1 MERRLTWLAIG
12 RNNRMLWEILAAK
25 PGIHSLSRVALS
37 SSYWALE
44 MVTDPTPLAQSDGS
58 IVFAARE
65 VAHGKGIYHL
75 KNGRPSC
82 LIRVGADLEGNNV
95 LRNIAFGAFS
105 AAPGCGRIDR
115 IFYTRGK
122 VKVILSDGKVN
133 VLVAVGGKAPDGSR
147 YRDLEPPAVRGD
159 DNVAFRLSPTE
170 AAQCMRTGEG
180 T

>member
-12 RNNRMLWEILAAK
+12 RNKRMLWEILAAK

-75 KNGRPSC
+75 KNGR
-82 LIRVGADLEGNNV
+82 RVV
-95 LRNIAFGAFS
+95 
-105 AAPGCGRIDR
+105 
-115 IFYTRGK
+115 
-122 VKVILSDGKVN
+122 
-133 VLVAVGGKAPDGSR
+133 
-147 YRDLEPPAVRGD
+147 
-159 DNVAFRLSPTE
+159 
-170 AAQCMRTGEG
+170 
-180 T
+180 